1 MGGGAA
7 RAKPKPVPKPRIL
20 QRPRPDNLPS
30 DTAAAG
36 ATPGSVVCD
45 KCSEEFTK
53 PNLNQDHPMCRGHDP
68 ANRTCKYC
76 NQILGSLMARKNHER
91 YTHSEAALADGLI
104 SAIAKKRQETRWL
117 MSPFLIPLCFVF
129 VLVLAGLS
137 GETGQPLR
145 YISTFPSFA
154 LAMTKFNGFAC
165 LCLTAFVLASPWRT
179 PH

>member
-53 PNLNQDHPMCRGHDP
+53 PNLNQDHPMCRGPDP

-104 SAIAKKRQETRWL
+104 SAIAKKKARDEVVNVSFSHPSL
-117 MSPFLIPLCFVF
+117 FCVC
-129 VLVLAGLS
+129 LVLAGLS

-165 LCLTAFVLASPWRT
+165 LCLTVFVLASPWRT